1 MRYLVVLVALVMLT
15 GCGPSKDAMDAAWA
29 RCTSEAN
36 LWVAQHPDAT
46 TAEAAD
52 AIVAVAEKCDERR
65 ETIGDE
71 KFVEV
76 YGD

>member
-1 MRYLVVLVALVMLT
+1 MRYLVALAALVMLT
-15 GCGPSKDAMDAAWA
+15 GCGPSKEAMDAAWA

-36 LWVAQHPDAT
+36 LWVAQHPDASPS
-46 TAEAAD
+46 EAAD

-65 ETIGDE
+65 QTFGDE